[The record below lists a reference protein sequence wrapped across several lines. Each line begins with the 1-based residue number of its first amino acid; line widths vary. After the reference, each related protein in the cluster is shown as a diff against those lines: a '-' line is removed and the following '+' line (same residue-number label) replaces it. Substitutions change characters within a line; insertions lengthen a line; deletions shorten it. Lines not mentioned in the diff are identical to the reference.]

1 MMACLGLIKYLAAP
15 ETQLAD
21 IVYWQMGSL
30 TKVDYKNLSL
40 LSPIILFTTGGLLM
54 MRWRINVLSL
64 GYREAK
70 LIGA

>member
-1 MMACLGLIKYLAAP
+1 MMACLGLIKYLADP

-40 LSPIILFTTGGLLM
+40 LSPMVLFTTGGLLM

-64 GYREAK
+64 LAYLK
-70 LIGA
+70 

>member
-1 MMACLGLIKYLAAP
+1 MMACLGLIKYLADP

-40 LSPIILFTTGGLLM
+40 LSPMILLTTGALLM
-54 MRWRINVLSL
+54 MRWCINVLSL
-64 GYREAK
+64 LAYLK
-70 LIGA
+70 